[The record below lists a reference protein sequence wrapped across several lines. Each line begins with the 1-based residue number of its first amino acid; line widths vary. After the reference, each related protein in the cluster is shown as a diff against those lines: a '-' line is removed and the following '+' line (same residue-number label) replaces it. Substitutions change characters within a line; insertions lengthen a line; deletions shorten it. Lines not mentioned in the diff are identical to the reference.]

1 MDIASLHGVCC
12 QCISDNDCNSWVDVV
27 LIFDESTAV
36 ELSSGVVT
44 CSWWD
49 NGGGIISI
57 RGEGGEWFIG
67 DKGVVKA
74 ASLSSW
80 RSESFPA
87 PNRKALS
94 SLLCWT
100 TLVDVS
106 ASGGVI
112 GFISDSAWWWR
123 LSEDSGRDLGS
134 RSFGNRSFVLL
145 GEQLT
150 EFSMFT
156 LDFIRNFGFRRNLEE
171 RLVFSDCELVGLSK
185 IDRLYQY
192 YLGSLSF
199 EQPSYVIQ

>member
-27 LIFDESTAV
+27 LIFDESPAA

-87 PNRKALS
+87 PSRKALS

-106 ASGGVI
+106 ASGGVM

-123 LSEDSGRDLGS
+123 LSEDSGRDLGTRRAVDRVFDVYVRFHKEFWFS
-134 RSFGNRSFVLL
+134 KEFGGKTGIFGLRTCWTKQDWQTLSILL
-145 GEQLT
+145 G
-150 EFSMFT
+150 
-156 LDFIRNFGFRRNLEE
+156 
-171 RLVFSDCELVGLSK
+171 
-185 IDRLYQY
+185 
-192 YLGSLSF
+192 
-199 EQPSYVIQ
+199 